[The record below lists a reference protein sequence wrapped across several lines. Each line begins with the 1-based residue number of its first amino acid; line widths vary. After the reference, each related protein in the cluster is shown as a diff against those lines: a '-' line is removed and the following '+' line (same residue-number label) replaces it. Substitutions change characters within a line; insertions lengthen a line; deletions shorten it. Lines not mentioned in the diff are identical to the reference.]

1 MLRHLTLVENNM
13 LAGIDSGR
21 EERGG
26 DLARI
31 APQFVR
37 VLPNGNRVQVDHAV
51 NAIMGILHLDEPPDR
66 AEIVSEVEIARR
78 LNARKYP
85 RTNGSHRTIPVV
97 ARLYARKIIWSQGP
111 VARGETWREA
121 RPTSWR
127 PRLVRRRNT

>member
-13 LAGIDSGR
+13 LAGVDSGG
-21 EERGG
+21 EERGS

-37 VLPNGNRVQVDHAV
+37 VLPNGNRVQVDYAV
-51 NAIMGILHLDEPPDR
+51 DAIVRILHLDEAPDCTEVV
-66 AEIVSEVEIARR
+66 AEVEVARR
-78 LNARKYP
+78 LNARKYA

-121 RPTSWR
+121 RPTS
-127 PRLVRRRNT
+127 